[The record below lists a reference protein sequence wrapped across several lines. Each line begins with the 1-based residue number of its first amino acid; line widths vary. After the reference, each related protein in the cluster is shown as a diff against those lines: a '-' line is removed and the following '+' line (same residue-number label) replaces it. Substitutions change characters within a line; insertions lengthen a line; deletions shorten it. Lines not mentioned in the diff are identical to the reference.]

1 MKQKTKQAA
10 RKRFYMSSTG
20 KVRRRHT
27 KQAHFNSR
35 ATGEEG
41 RDKHAALLVHPSN
54 MSHIQ
59 QLLPNDH
66 K

>member
-10 RKRFYMSSTG
+10 RKRFTITASG
-20 KVRRRHT
+20 KVRRRPI

-41 RDKHAALLVHPSN
+41 RRKHGFGYIETPDYGR
-54 MSHIQ
+54 IE
-59 QLLPNDH
+59 QLLPNDL